1 MPLPARSEFPH
12 RRDDIEWWRPL
23 SLVPLAVFFIQK
35 RGDGQLRATHL
46 SLIGI
51 YYMSAHPRVT
61 VLDLQAFAASTLA
74 DGEGLATALR
84 ALESCLAGP
93 DISLDVIVQDLCS
106 VPNLFEFILS
116 GAFLV
121 LIFQAFLV
129 SDSC

>member
-1 MPLPARSEFPH
+1 M
-12 RRDDIEWWRPL
+12 
-23 SLVPLAVFFIQK
+23 
-35 RGDGQLRATHL
+35 
-46 SLIGI
+46 
-51 YYMSAHPRVT
+51 T